1 MTSSNALRWLL
12 TVLSAGWI
20 SLAVAGYESRTITI
34 SMTVLNPPPCT
45 INDGK
50 TIEVDFGEITTTD
63 LLLDATSRP
72 INLNLSCSSMSK
84 NQLRLQIQGTPDK
97 DYPSYLLSSNG
108 AVAIKFTSNGQV
120 LPINS
125 WLNFSWPDAPALRVA
140 TFYRKLN
147 WAVQGGASFSAS
159 ATLRVEYQ

>member
-1 MTSSNALRWLL
+1 MSSENALRWLL

-45 INDGK
+45 INDGR
-50 TIEVDFGEITTTD
+50 TIEVDFGEIVTSD
-63 LLLDATSRP
+63 VLHDAISRP
-72 INLNLSCSSMSK
+72 INLNLQCSSMSK
-84 NQLRLQIQGTPDK
+84 NQLRLQIQGTPAK
-97 DYPSYLLSSNG
+97 DYPDYLLVSYSPI
-108 AVAIKFTSNGQV
+108 AIKFTSNGQV

-125 WLNFSWPDAPALRVA
+125 WLNFSWPDAPELRVA
-140 TFYRKLN
+140 TFHKPS
-147 WAVQGGASFSAS
+147 WGVQGGVSFSAS